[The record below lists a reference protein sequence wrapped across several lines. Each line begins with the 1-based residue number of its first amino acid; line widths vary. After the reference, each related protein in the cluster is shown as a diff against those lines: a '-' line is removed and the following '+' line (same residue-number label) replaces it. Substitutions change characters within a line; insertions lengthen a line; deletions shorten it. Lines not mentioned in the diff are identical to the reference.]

1 MFSIITDASGN
12 LPGFIIK
19 RCEITV
25 MPFPYFINGVE
36 YSSAD
41 IDAFDADKY
50 YSEMKNSEITTSQI
64 CPQQYMTYMER
75 ELKENRDVLVVCV
88 SSGVSGT
95 YNSAVIA
102 ANQLAEEYPD
112 RKILIVDSLGAGLG
126 MGFLAV
132 WASEYRSR
140 GMSIENT
147 YDEVL
152 KIRQRVRHVF
162 MVDDLKHLRRSG
174 RISGTASI
182 MGTMLHIKPILKGS
196 EEGKIVP
203 CGKVRGRLEAV
214 KALAKDFITLA
225 VNPEEQMVGITHAGC
240 RADAEKLAA
249 MLNEKGKPKEI
260 VIVNHE
266 PATGS
271 HLGPGA
277 LALYFLGDERAR
289 FA

>member
-19 RCEITV
+19 RCDITV

-36 YSSAD
+36 QTSE
-41 IDAFDADKY
+41 IDSFDGDEY
-50 YSEMKNSEITTSQI
+50 YAEMKNREITTSQI
-64 CPQQYMTYMER
+64 CPQQYITYIEK
-75 ELKENRDVLVVCV
+75 ELKENRDVMVICV

-102 ANQLAEEYPD
+102 ANQLAEEYPE
-112 RKILIVDSLGAGLG
+112 RKILVVDSLGAGLG

-132 WASEYRSR
+132 WASESRSR
-140 GMSIENT
+140 GCYVEEA
-147 YDEVL
+147 YEEVL
-152 KIRQRVRHVF
+152 EKRKRVRHIF

-174 RISGTASI
+174 RLSGTATI

-203 CGKVRGRLEAV
+203 CGKVRGRLAAIE
-214 KALAKDFITLA
+214 ALAKDFISLA
-225 VNPEEQMVGITHAGC
+225 KEPEKEMVGITHAGC
-240 RADAEKLAA
+240 REDADKLAE
-249 MLNEKGKPKEI
+249 LLSKSRKPKEI
-260 VIVNHE
+260 IIVNHE

-271 HLGPGA
+271 HLGPKA
-277 LALYFLGDERAR
+277 LALYFLGDERVR